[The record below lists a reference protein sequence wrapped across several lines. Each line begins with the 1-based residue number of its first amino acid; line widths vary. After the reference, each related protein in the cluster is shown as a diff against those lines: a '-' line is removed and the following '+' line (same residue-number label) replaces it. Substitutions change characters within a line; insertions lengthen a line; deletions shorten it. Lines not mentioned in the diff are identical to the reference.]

1 MKNLAAGLCAAL
13 ILAGCAT
20 PRIPPAPVPPSP
32 PGWTAAQL
40 DGMLWMSVP
49 KRVRVKQSACFT
61 FRGRTVPMAAMMELN
76 GGQRRARLVAV
87 NELGIK
93 LFDLEISDSALVEH
107 FVLPEL
113 ARIPRFSEAVATSV
127 RRLFL
132 APRPRVGDDRLDFVN
147 GRYRM
152 LGKRLSGEVEFF
164 FGGDPPLLA
173 ETRMDGEGER
183 WQAVFRDYRMLGAGF
198 WPYDVRLRDDRAGY
212 LLELRIL
219 EARGIDEPD

>member
-13 ILAGCAT
+13 ILAGCAI
-20 PRIPPAPVPPSP
+20 PRISPAPVPPSP

-40 DGMLWMSVP
+40 HDLLWMAVP
-49 KRVRVKQSACFT
+49 ATVRLKQSARFT

-76 GGQRRARLVAV
+76 GSQGRARLVAV

-93 LFDLEISDSALVEH
+93 LFDLEVSATTVKEH

-113 ARIPRFSEAVATSV
+113 ARIPRFGEAVAISV

-132 APRPRVGDDRLDFVN
+132 APRPRVGDDRLDYVN

-198 WPYDVRLRDDRAGY
+198 WPYDIRLQDQRAGY